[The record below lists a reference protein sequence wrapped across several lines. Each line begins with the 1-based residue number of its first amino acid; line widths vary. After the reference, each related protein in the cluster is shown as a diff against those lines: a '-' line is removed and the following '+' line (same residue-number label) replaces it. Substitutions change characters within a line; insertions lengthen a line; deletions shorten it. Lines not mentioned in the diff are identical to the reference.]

1 MKLLSS
7 VDARWQRL
15 TKARRADVYRAV
27 GRAIRDARTERQTE
41 LAADLRLVIEVLRKH
56 ARKPR
61 GS

>member
-1 MKLLSS
+1 MAVPL

-27 GRAIRDARTERQTE
+27 GRGIRAAREERQKE
-41 LAADLRLVIEVLRKH
+41 LAADLRLVIELLRKH

-61 GS
+61 PR

>member
-1 MKLLSS
+1 MPVTP

-27 GRAIRDARTERQTE
+27 GRSIRDARAERQTD

-61 GS
+61 AR